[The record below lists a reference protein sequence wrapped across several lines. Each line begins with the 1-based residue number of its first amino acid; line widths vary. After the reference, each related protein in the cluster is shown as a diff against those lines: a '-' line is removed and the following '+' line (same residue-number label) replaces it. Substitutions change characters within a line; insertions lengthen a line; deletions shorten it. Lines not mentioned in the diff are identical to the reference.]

1 MVHEAM
7 ALKNNFAVLHRNI
20 ELQGLPELARTQS
33 EQVAKPIQLFS
44 RTLQLD
50 LKELKSVE
58 DCHSINDAKSGTSG
72 SIPRDDYQ
80 RFTVSRRIQ
89 N

>member
-1 MVHEAM
+1 MIHEAM

-44 RTLQLD
+44 RT
-50 LKELKSVE
+50 
-58 DCHSINDAKSGTSG
+58 
-72 SIPRDDYQ
+72 
-80 RFTVSRRIQ
+80 
-89 N
+89 